1 MRVAT
6 FNILHGRSLVD
17 GRVDVARFAEA
28 VKRLDADVLALQ
40 EVDRDQPRS
49 LQADLTTV
57 AARAAG
63 ATAHRFV
70 ATLHGEPGTWTA
82 ASGMEQPD
90 IAAYGIALVSRF
102 PVLAWRVTTLPA
114 LAHTVPVL
122 HPGRRWPQ
130 LTRDEP
136 RAAVSALLDTPQ
148 GRLTVVATHLSFIPG
163 WNVVQLRRLARASRE
178 LPRPLVL
185 LGDLN
190 LGMRAA
196 VRATGW
202 RPAAQVATFPSA
214 APARQIDHVLVD
226 GPITPLG
233 PPLAPDAGVSDHRP
247 LAVDVAL
254 DGWAAGA
261 GTVA

>member
-28 VKRLDADVLALQ
+28 VKSLDADVLALQ

-102 PVLAWRVTTLPA
+102 PVLGWRVTTLPA
-114 LAHTVPVL
+114 LAHTVPVI
-122 HPGRRWPQ
+122 HPGHRWPQ

-190 LGMRAA
+190 LGTRAA

-202 RPAAQVATFPSA
+202 RLAAQAATFPSP

-226 GPITPLG
+226 GAITPLG

-247 LAVDVAL
+247 LAVDLAL
-254 DGWAAGA
+254 DGWAGGA
-261 GTVA
+261 GTP